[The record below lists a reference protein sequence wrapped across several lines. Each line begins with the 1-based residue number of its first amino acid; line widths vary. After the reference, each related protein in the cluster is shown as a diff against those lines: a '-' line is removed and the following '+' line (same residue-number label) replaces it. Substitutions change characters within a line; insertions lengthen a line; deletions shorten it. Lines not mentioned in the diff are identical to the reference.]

1 MIRNV
6 FDRPMF
12 RVPGVD
18 NRPSGIMASGPQ
30 LMQASFTPV
39 KPKTMDETITEI
51 KNAFSKAGTASPFSI
66 IGKAEASEKD
76 KDLQAQFDDTVDPE
90 GPPGEGYADLSKLIQ
105 EANKRVLEDEK
116 NPFGDTRKDEPTGD
130 AATLIADAPG
140 FEAAAD
146 DRKDEPT
153 GDAATLFKRDIPGI
167 TLDKTKQ
174 KVKELSGQIQTLYN
188 NYTTDLQNLGN
199 RDLFG
204 TTMNKSVEAY
214 REALGKKPKELNFAD
229 VKDDVFEV
237 LGYDRETL
245 DENLSKD
252 QQSAI
257 WLNVMRAGLA
267 VAAGESPDALTNV
280 ARGFGIGLEGYGQNI
295 KDIKDDYREDVE
307 KYTTTA
313 YTMLK
318 DAKAEELAKNTLNL
332 QRAASEFQ
340 ITSQFFGKE
349 RENLLSQLNREVSL
363 RNMKI
368 NTLKAFSELEFE
380 KQKFDIS
387 QDQFEQSQEIA
398 FQKLK
403 MMEDPLIQGAI
414 IDGYVELIDP
424 NKPAT
429 SDNLKPTQK
438 FKDSNKSLLN
448 ILKKQSTTTKLTQSQ
463 VAETKYGKAPAFGIT
478 YVGDKSKI
486 PDSVKEIVG
495 QRVNALAA
503 AGSGYNKALSGDM
516 GALGA
521 GSALAQVINAYDG
534 INDSRVKIN
543 FKKLNPVIQLEIK
556 KGEGDAYN
564 IFKDNIDSFI
574 IDSIP
579 EIEERTTK

>member
-39 KPKTMDETITEI
+39 KPKTFDQTVTEI
-51 KNAFSKAGTASPFSI
+51 KDAFSKATTASPLSF
-66 IGKAEASEKD
+66 IGSAQAAEKD
-76 KDLQAQFDDTVDPE
+76 KDLQARFDDTVDPE

-105 EANKRVLEDEK
+105 EANKRVLEDAK
-116 NPFGDTRKDEPTGD
+116 NPFGDTRKDEPVDD
-130 AATLIADAPG
+130 AATLVA
-140 FEAAAD
+140 EAAAD

-153 GDAATLFKRDIPGI
+153 GDAATLYKRDIPGL

-174 KVKELSGQIQTLYN
+174 KVKELSGQIQNLYN
-188 NYTTDLQNLGN
+188 NYTTDLENLGN
-199 RDLFG
+199 RDIFG
-204 TTMNKSVEAY
+204 TTINEAVDSY
-214 REALGKKPKELNFAD
+214 RTALGKKPKELNFAD

-267 VAAGESPDALTNV
+267 VAAGESPNALTNV
-280 ARGFGIGLEGYGQNI
+280 AKGFGVGLEGYGR
-295 KDIKDDYREDVE
+295 DIKDLRDDYRQDLE

-340 ITSQFFGKE
+340 ITSQFFGQE
-349 RENLLSQLNREVSL
+349 RENLLSQLNREVAL

-368 NTLKAFSELEFE
+368 NTLKAFSELDFE
-380 KQKFDIS
+380 KQKFEIS

-438 FKDSNKSLLN
+438 FKDSNKSMLD
-448 ILKKQSTTTKLTQSQ
+448 ILKKQTRTTKLTESQ
-463 VAETKYGKAPAFGIT
+463 ASEVKYGKAPAFGIT

-486 PDSVKEIVG
+486 TDELKEIVG
-495 QRVNALAA
+495 QRVNNLAQSGSA
-503 AGSGYNKALSGDM
+503 YNDAIKKEGGFGAGTALS
-516 GALGA
+516 
-521 GSALAQVINAYDG
+521 QVIIAF
-534 INDSRVKIN
+534 DSIDSPQVKIDY
-543 FKKLNPVIQLEIK
+543 KKLDPTIRQEIE
-556 KGEGDAYN
+556 KGEGTAYQ
-564 IFKDNIDSFI
+564 IFKDNLPKFIDPPNI
-574 IDSIP
+574 TP
-579 EIEERTTK
+579 KVK

>member
-18 NRPSGIMASGPQ
+18 NRPSGIMASGPR

-39 KPKTMDETITEI
+39 EPKTIDETITEI
-51 KNAFSKAGTASPFSI
+51 KNAFSEAGTASPFSI
-66 IGKAEASEKD
+66 IGKAEAAEKD
-76 KDLQAQFDDTVDPE
+76 KDLQADFDNTVDPE
-90 GPPGEGYADLSKLIQ
+90 GPPGDVATEIAKEI
-105 EANKRVLEDEK
+105 EETNKRVLEDAK
-116 NPFGDTRKDEPTGD
+116 NPFGDTRKDEPVDD
-130 AATLIADAPG
+130 AATLVA
-140 FEAAAD
+140 EAAAD

-153 GDAATLFKRDIPGI
+153 GDAATLYKRDIPGL

-280 ARGFGIGLEGYGQNI
+280 ARGFGVGLEGYGR
-295 KDIKDDYREDVE
+295 DIGKLKDDYREDVE

-340 ITSQFFGKE
+340 ITSQFFGQE
-349 RENLLSQLNREVSL
+349 RDNLLSQLNREVSL

-403 MMEDPLIQGAI
+403 MMEEPLIQGAI

-438 FKDSNKSLLN
+438 FKDSNKSLLD

-486 PDSVKEIVG
+486 PESLKEIVG

-521 GSALAQVINAYDG
+521 GSALAQVISAYDG

-579 EIEERTTK
+579 EIEERTTN

>member
-18 NRPSGIMASGPQ
+18 NRPSGIMASGPR

-39 KPKTMDETITEI
+39 EPKTIDETITEI
-51 KNAFSKAGTASPFSI
+51 KNAFSEAGTASPFSI
-66 IGKAEASEKD
+66 IGKAEAAEKD
-76 KDLQAQFDDTVDPE
+76 KDLQADFDNTVDPE
-90 GPPGEGYADLSKLIQ
+90 GPPGDVATEIAKEI
-105 EANKRVLEDEK
+105 EETNKRVLEDAK
-116 NPFGDTRKDEPTGD
+116 NPFGDTRKDEPVDD
-130 AATLIADAPG
+130 AATLVA
-140 FEAAAD
+140 EAAAD

-153 GDAATLFKRDIPGI
+153 GDAATLFKRDIPGL

-280 ARGFGIGLEGYGQNI
+280 AKGFGVGLEGYGR
-295 KDIKDDYREDVE
+295 DIGKLKDDYREDVE

-340 ITSQFFGKE
+340 ITSQFFGQE

-403 MMEDPLIQGAI
+403 MMEEPLIQGAI

-438 FKDSNKSLLN
+438 FKDSNKSLLD

-486 PDSVKEIVG
+486 PESLKEIVG
-495 QRVNALAA
+495 KRVNALAA

-521 GSALAQVINAYDG
+521 GSALAQVISAYDG

-564 IFKDNIDSFI
+564 IFKDNINSFI

-579 EIEERTTK
+579 QIEERTTN

>member
-1 MIRNV
+1 
-6 FDRPMF
+6 MF

-30 LMQASFTPV
+30 LMQASFDPF
-39 KPKTMDETITEI
+39 KP
-51 KNAFSKAGTASPFSI
+51 SQFSI
-66 IGKAEASEKD
+66 IGKAQAMEKEGER
-76 KDLQAQFDDTVDPE
+76 KDDPTFDAATDIAKEIEET
-90 GPPGEGYADLSKLIQ
+90 
-105 EANKRVLEDEK
+105 NKRVLQDAQD
-116 NPFGDTRKDEPTGD
+116 PQGDTREEEPTGD
-130 AATLIADAPG
+130 AATLFAED
-140 FEAAAD
+140 EAD
-146 DRKDEPT
+146 DREEEPT
-153 GDAATLFKRDIPGI
+153 SDAATLFKRDIPGL

-174 KVKELSGQIQTLYN
+174 NVKELSGQIQNLYN
-188 NYTTDLQNLGN
+188 NYTTDLENLGN
-199 RDLFG
+199 RDIFG
-204 TTMNKSVEAY
+204 TTMNESVANY
-214 REALGKKPKELNFAD
+214 REALGKKPKELDFAD
-229 VKDDVFEV
+229 VKDDVFEL
-237 LGYDRETL
+237 LGYNRETL

-267 VAAGESPDALTNV
+267 VAAGESDNALANV
-280 ARGFGIGLEGYGQNI
+280 AKGFGIGLEGYGRDM
-295 KDIKDDYREDVE
+295 KDLTDDYREDV
-307 KYTTTA
+307 KTYTTTA

-340 ITSQFFGKE
+340 ITSQFFGQE
-349 RENLLSQLNREVSL
+349 RENLLSQLNREVAL

-387 QDQFEQSQEIA
+387 QDQFEESQKIA
-398 FQKLK
+398 FQKIK

-424 NKPAT
+424 SKPAT

-438 FKDSNKSLLN
+438 FKESNKSLLD
-448 ILKKQSTTTKLTQSQ
+448 ILKKQSTTAKLTQSQ

-478 YVGDKSKI
+478 YVGDTSKI
-486 PDSVKEIVG
+486 PDSLKEIVG

-503 AGSGYNKALSGDM
+503 SGSGYNKALSGDT

-521 GSALAQVINAYDG
+521 GSALAQVISAFDG
-534 INDSRVKIN
+534 INDARVKIDFN
-543 FKKLNPVIQLEIK
+543 KLNPVIKAAIK
-556 KGEGDAYN
+556 EGEGDAYE
-564 IFKDNIDSFI
+564 IFRDNLSKFI
-574 IDSIP
+574 SIP
-579 EIEERTTK
+579 SIQPKGN

>member
-39 KPKTMDETITEI
+39 KPKTFDQTVTEI
-51 KNAFSKAGTASPFSI
+51 KDAFSKATTASPLSF
-66 IGKAEASEKD
+66 IGSAQAAEKD
-76 KDLQAQFDDTVDPE
+76 KDLQARFDDTVDPE

-105 EANKRVLEDEK
+105 EANKRVLEDAK
-116 NPFGDTRKDEPTGD
+116 NPFGDTRKDEPVDD
-130 AATLIADAPG
+130 AATLVA
-140 FEAAAD
+140 EAAAD

-153 GDAATLFKRDIPGI
+153 GDAATLYKRDIPGL

-174 KVKELSGQIQTLYN
+174 KVKELSGQIQNLYN
-188 NYTTDLQNLGN
+188 NYTTDLENLGN
-199 RDLFG
+199 RDIFG
-204 TTMNKSVEAY
+204 TTINEAVDSY
-214 REALGKKPKELNFAD
+214 RTALGKKPKELNFAD

-267 VAAGESPDALTNV
+267 VAAGESPNALTNV
-280 ARGFGIGLEGYGQNI
+280 AKGFGVGLEGYGR
-295 KDIKDDYREDVE
+295 DIKDLRDDYRQDLE

-340 ITSQFFGKE
+340 ITSQFFGQE
-349 RENLLSQLNREVSL
+349 RENLLSQLNREVAL

-438 FKDSNKSLLN
+438 FKDSNKSMLD
-448 ILKKQSTTTKLTQSQ
+448 ILKKQTRTTKLTESQ
-463 VAETKYGKAPAFGIT
+463 ASEVKYGKAPAFGIT

-486 PDSVKEIVG
+486 TDELKEIVG
-495 QRVNALAA
+495 QRVNNLAQSGSA
-503 AGSGYNKALSGDM
+503 YNDAIKKEGGFGAGTALS
-516 GALGA
+516 
-521 GSALAQVINAYDG
+521 QVISAF
-534 INDSRVKIN
+534 DSIDSPQVKIDY
-543 FKKLNPVIQLEIK
+543 KKL
-556 KGEGDAYN
+556 DCA
-564 IFKDNIDSFI
+564 
-574 IDSIP
+574 
-579 EIEERTTK
+579 

>member
-18 NRPSGIMASGPQ
+18 NRPSGIMASGPR

-39 KPKTMDETITEI
+39 EPKTIDETITEI
-51 KNAFSKAGTASPFSI
+51 KNAFSEAGTASPFSI
-66 IGKAEASEKD
+66 IGKAEAAEKD
-76 KDLQAQFDDTVDPE
+76 KDLQADFDNTVDPE
-90 GPPGEGYADLSKLIQ
+90 GPPGDVATEIAKEI
-105 EANKRVLEDEK
+105 EETNKRVLEDAK
-116 NPFGDTRKDEPTGD
+116 NPFGDTRKDEPVDD
-130 AATLIADAPG
+130 AATLVA
-140 FEAAAD
+140 EAAAD
-146 DRKDEPT
+146 DRIDEPT
-153 GDAATLFKRDIPGI
+153 GDAATLYKRDIPGL

-280 ARGFGIGLEGYGQNI
+280 AKGFGVGLEGYGR
-295 KDIKDDYREDVE
+295 DIGKLKDDYREDVE

-340 ITSQFFGKE
+340 ITSQFFGQE

-403 MMEDPLIQGAI
+403 MMEEPLIQGAI

-438 FKDSNKSLLN
+438 FKDSNKSLLD

-486 PDSVKEIVG
+486 PESLKEIVG

-521 GSALAQVINAYDG
+521 GSALAQVISAYDG

-564 IFKDNIDSFI
+564 IFKDNINSFI

-579 EIEERTTK
+579 QIEERTTN

>member
-39 KPKTMDETITEI
+39 KPKTFDQTVTEI
-51 KNAFSKAGTASPFSI
+51 KDAFSKATTASPLSF
-66 IGKAEASEKD
+66 IGSAQAAEKD
-76 KDLQAQFDDTVDPE
+76 KDLQARFDDTVDPE

-105 EANKRVLEDEK
+105 EANKRVLEDAK
-116 NPFGDTRKDEPTGD
+116 NPFGDTRKDEPVDD
-130 AATLIADAPG
+130 AATLVA
-140 FEAAAD
+140 EAAAD

-153 GDAATLFKRDIPGI
+153 GDAATLYKRDIPGL

-174 KVKELSGQIQTLYN
+174 KVKELSGQIQNLYN
-188 NYTTDLQNLGN
+188 NYTTDLENLGN
-199 RDLFG
+199 RDIFG
-204 TTMNKSVEAY
+204 TTINEAVDSY
-214 REALGKKPKELNFAD
+214 RTALGKKPKELNFAD

-267 VAAGESPDALTNV
+267 VAAGESPNALTNV
-280 ARGFGIGLEGYGQNI
+280 AKGFGVGLEGYGR
-295 KDIKDDYREDVE
+295 DIKDLRDDYRQDLE

-340 ITSQFFGKE
+340 ITSQFFGQE
-349 RENLLSQLNREVSL
+349 RENLLSQLNREVAL

-368 NTLKAFSELEFE
+368 NTLKAFSELDFE
-380 KQKFDIS
+380 KQKFEIS

-438 FKDSNKSLLN
+438 FKDSNKSMLD
-448 ILKKQSTTTKLTQSQ
+448 ILKKQTRTTKLTESQ
-463 VAETKYGKAPAFGIT
+463 ASEVKYGKAPQFGIT
-478 YVGDKSKI
+478 YIGDKSKI
-486 PDSVKEIVG
+486 KDELREIVG
-495 QRVNALAA
+495 QRVNNLAQSGSA
-503 AGSGYNKALSGDM
+503 YNDAIKKAGGFGAGTALS
-516 GALGA
+516 
-521 GSALAQVINAYDG
+521 QVISAF
-534 INDSRVKIN
+534 DSIDSPQVKIDY
-543 FKKLNPVIQLEIK
+543 KKLDPTIRQEIE
-556 KGEGDAYN
+556 KGEGTAYQ
-564 IFKDNIDSFI
+564 IFKDNLPKFIDPPNI
-574 IDSIP
+574 TP
-579 EIEERTTK
+579 KVK

>member
-1 MIRNV
+1 MSILN
-6 FDRPMF
+6 RPMF
-12 RVPGVD
+12 RVPGISG
-18 NRPSGIMASGPQ
+18 NQPSGIMASSPQ
-30 LMQASFTPV
+30 LMRASLNQPR
-39 KPKTMDETITEI
+39 PKTLDQTITEI
-51 KNAFSKAGTASPFSI
+51 KDVFSKAGTASPLSV
-66 IGKAEASEKD
+66 IGKAEAAEKD
-76 KDLQAQFDDTVDPE
+76 KDLQAAFDVTVDPE
-90 GPPGEGYADLSKLIQ
+90 GPPGDAATLIAK
-105 EANKRVLEDEK
+105 EIEETNKRILEDSK
-116 NPFGDTRKDEPTGD
+116 NPFGDTRKDEPVDD
-130 AATLIADAPG
+130 AATLIA
-140 FEAAAD
+140 EEQAD
-146 DRKDEPT
+146 TRENEPT
-153 GDAATLFKRDIPGI
+153 GDAATLYKRDLPGI
-167 TLDKTKQ
+167 KLDKTKQ
-174 KVKELSGQIQTLYN
+174 KVKELSGQIQNLYN

-267 VAAGESPDALTNV
+267 VAAGESPNALTNV
-280 ARGFGIGLEGYGQNI
+280 AKGFGVGLEGYGR
-295 KDIKDDYREDVE
+295 DIKNLRDDYRQDLE

-340 ITSQFFGKE
+340 ITSQFFGQE
-349 RENLLSQLNREVSL
+349 RDNLLNQLNREVAL

-368 NTLKAFSELEFE
+368 NTLKAFSELDFE
-380 KQKFDIS
+380 KDKFDVS
-387 QDQFEQSQEIA
+387 VEQAEQASEIA

-424 NKPAT
+424 SKPAT

-438 FKDSNKSLLN
+438 FKDSNKSMLD
-448 ILKKQSTTTKLTQSQ
+448 ILKKSTKTTKLTQSQ

-486 PDSVKEIVG
+486 NDELREIVG
-495 QRVNALAA
+495 QRINALAA
-503 AGSGYNKALSGDM
+503 AGSGYNKALSGEM

-521 GSALAQVINAYDG
+521 GSALAQVISAYDG

-564 IFKDNIDSFI
+564 IFKDNISSFI
-574 IDSIP
+574 VDSIP
-579 EIEERTTK
+579 QIEERTTN

>member
-18 NRPSGIMASGPQ
+18 NRPSGIMASGPR

-39 KPKTMDETITEI
+39 EPKTIDETITEI
-51 KNAFSKAGTASPFSI
+51 KNAFSEAGTASPFSI
-66 IGKAEASEKD
+66 IGKAEAAEKD
-76 KDLQAQFDDTVDPE
+76 KDLQADFDNTVDPE
-90 GPPGEGYADLSKLIQ
+90 GPPGDVATEIAKEI
-105 EANKRVLEDEK
+105 EETNKRVLEDAK
-116 NPFGDTRKDEPTGD
+116 NPFGDTRKDEPVDD
-130 AATLIADAPG
+130 AATLVA
-140 FEAAAD
+140 EAAAD

-153 GDAATLFKRDIPGI
+153 GDAATLYKRDIPGL

-280 ARGFGIGLEGYGQNI
+280 AKGFGVGLEGYGR
-295 KDIKDDYREDVE
+295 DIGKLKDDYREDVE

-340 ITSQFFGKE
+340 ITSQFFGQE
-349 RENLLSQLNREVSL
+349 RDNLLSQLNREVSL

-403 MMEDPLIQGAI
+403 MMEEPLIQGAI

-438 FKDSNKSLLN
+438 FKDSNKSLLD

-486 PDSVKEIVG
+486 PESLKEIVG

-521 GSALAQVINAYDG
+521 GSALAQVISAYDG

-564 IFKDNIDSFI
+564 IFKDNINSFI

-579 EIEERTTK
+579 QIEERTTN

>member
-39 KPKTMDETITEI
+39 KPKTFDQTVTEI
-51 KNAFSKAGTASPFSI
+51 KDAFSKATTASPLSF
-66 IGKAEASEKD
+66 IGSAQAAEKD
-76 KDLQAQFDDTVDPE
+76 KDLQARFDDTVDPE

-105 EANKRVLEDEK
+105 EANKRVLEDAK
-116 NPFGDTRKDEPTGD
+116 NPFGDTRKDEPVDD
-130 AATLIADAPG
+130 AATLVA
-140 FEAAAD
+140 EAAAD

-153 GDAATLFKRDIPGI
+153 GDAATLYKRDIPGL

-174 KVKELSGQIQTLYN
+174 KVNELSGQIQNLYN
-188 NYTTDLQNLGN
+188 NYTTDLENLGN
-199 RDLFG
+199 RDIFG
-204 TTMNKSVEAY
+204 TTINEAVDSY
-214 REALGKKPKELNFAD
+214 RTALGKKPKELNFAD

-267 VAAGESPDALTNV
+267 VAAGESPNALTNV
-280 ARGFGIGLEGYGQNI
+280 AKGFGVGLEGYGR
-295 KDIKDDYREDVE
+295 DIKDLRDDYRQDLE

-340 ITSQFFGKE
+340 ITSQFFGQE
-349 RENLLSQLNREVSL
+349 RENLLSQLNREVAL

-368 NTLKAFSELEFE
+368 NTLKAFSELDFE
-380 KQKFDIS
+380 KQKFEIS

-438 FKDSNKSLLN
+438 FKDSNKSMLD
-448 ILKKQSTTTKLTQSQ
+448 ILKKQTRTTKLTESQ
-463 VAETKYGKAPAFGIT
+463 ASEVKYGKAPAFGIT

-486 PDSVKEIVG
+486 TDELKEIVG
-495 QRVNALAA
+495 QRVNNLAQSGSA
-503 AGSGYNKALSGDM
+503 YNDAIKKEGGFGAGTALS
-516 GALGA
+516 
-521 GSALAQVINAYDG
+521 QVISAF
-534 INDSRVKIN
+534 DSIDSPQVKIDY
-543 FKKLNPVIQLEIK
+543 KKLDPTIRQEIE
-556 KGEGDAYN
+556 KGEGTAYQ
-564 IFKDNIDSFI
+564 IFKDNLPKFIDPPNI
-574 IDSIP
+574 TP
-579 EIEERTTK
+579 KVK

>member
-30 LMQASFTPV
+30 LMRASFTPV
-39 KPKTMDETITEI
+39 KPKTFDQTITEI
-51 KNAFSKAGTASPFSI
+51 KDAFSKATTASPLSV
-66 IGKAEASEKD
+66 IGSAQAAEKD
-76 KDLQAQFDDTVDPE
+76 KDLQTRFDDTVDPE

-105 EANKRVLEDEK
+105 EANKRVLEDAK
-116 NPFGDTRKDEPTGD
+116 NPFGDTREDEPVDDAATLVTEEAADDREDEPTGD
-130 AATLIADAPG
+130 AATLY
-140 FEAAAD
+140 
-146 DRKDEPT
+146 
-153 GDAATLFKRDIPGI
+153 KRDIPGL

-174 KVKELSGQIQTLYN
+174 KVKELSGQIQNLYN
-188 NYTTDLQNLGN
+188 NYTTDLQNLEN

-280 ARGFGIGLEGYGQNI
+280 AKGFGVGLEGYGR
-295 KDIKDDYREDVE
+295 DIGKLKDDYREDVE

-340 ITSQFFGKE
+340 ITSQFFGQE
-349 RENLLSQLNREVSL
+349 RDNLLSQLNREVAL

-438 FKDSNKSLLN
+438 FKDSNKSLLD

-486 PDSVKEIVG
+486 PESLKEIVG

-521 GSALAQVINAYDG
+521 GSALAQVISAYDG

-564 IFKDNIDSFI
+564 IFKDNINSFI

-579 EIEERTTK
+579 QIEERTTN

>member
-18 NRPSGIMASGPQ
+18 NRPSGIMASGPR

-39 KPKTMDETITEI
+39 EPKTIDETITEI
-51 KNAFSKAGTASPFSI
+51 KNAFSEAGTASPFSI
-66 IGKAEASEKD
+66 IGKAEAAEKD
-76 KDLQAQFDDTVDPE
+76 KDLQADFDNTVDPE
-90 GPPGEGYADLSKLIQ
+90 GPPGDVATEIAKEI
-105 EANKRVLEDEK
+105 EETNKRVLEDAK
-116 NPFGDTRKDEPTGD
+116 NPFGDTRKDEPVDD
-130 AATLIADAPG
+130 AATLVA
-140 FEAAAD
+140 EAAAD

-153 GDAATLFKRDIPGI
+153 GDAATLFKRDIPGL

-188 NYTTDLQNLGN
+188 NYTTDLQNLEN

-280 ARGFGIGLEGYGQNI
+280 ARGFGVGLEGYGR
-295 KDIKDDYREDVE
+295 DIGKLKDDYREDVE

-340 ITSQFFGKE
+340 ITSQFFGQE
-349 RENLLSQLNREVSL
+349 RDNLLSQLNREVAL

-403 MMEDPLIQGAI
+403 MMEEPLIQGAI

-438 FKDSNKSLLN
+438 FKDSNKSLLD

-486 PDSVKEIVG
+486 PESLKEIVG

-521 GSALAQVINAYDG
+521 GSALAQVISAYDG

-579 EIEERTTK
+579 EIEERTTN

>member
-18 NRPSGIMASGPQ
+18 NRPSGIMASGPR

-39 KPKTMDETITEI
+39 EPKTIDETITEI
-51 KNAFSKAGTASPFSI
+51 KNAFSEAGTASPFSI
-66 IGKAEASEKD
+66 IGKAEAAEKD
-76 KDLQAQFDDTVDPE
+76 KDLQADFDNTVDPE
-90 GPPGEGYADLSKLIQ
+90 GPPGDVATEIAKEI
-105 EANKRVLEDEK
+105 EETNKRVLEDAK
-116 NPFGDTRKDEPTGD
+116 NPFGDTRKDEPVDD
-130 AATLIADAPG
+130 AATLVA
-140 FEAAAD
+140 EAAAD

-153 GDAATLFKRDIPGI
+153 GDAATLFKRDIPGL

-280 ARGFGIGLEGYGQNI
+280 AKGFGVGLEGYGR
-295 KDIKDDYREDVE
+295 DIGKLKDDYREDVE

-340 ITSQFFGKE
+340 ITSQFFGQE
-349 RENLLSQLNREVSL
+349 RDNLLSQLNREVSL

-403 MMEDPLIQGAI
+403 MMEEPLIQGAI

-438 FKDSNKSLLN
+438 FKDSNKSLLD

-486 PDSVKEIVG
+486 PESLKEIVG

-521 GSALAQVINAYDG
+521 GSALAQVISAYDG

-564 IFKDNIDSFI
+564 IFKDNINSFI

-579 EIEERTTK
+579 QIEERTTN

>member
-39 KPKTMDETITEI
+39 KPKTFDQTVTEI
-51 KNAFSKAGTASPFSI
+51 KDAFSKATTASPLSF
-66 IGKAEASEKD
+66 IGSAQAAEKD
-76 KDLQAQFDDTVDPE
+76 KDLQARFDDTVDPE

-105 EANKRVLEDEK
+105 EANKRVLEDAK
-116 NPFGDTRKDEPTGD
+116 NPFGDTRKDEPVDD
-130 AATLIADAPG
+130 AATLVA
-140 FEAAAD
+140 EAAAD

-153 GDAATLFKRDIPGI
+153 GDAATLYKRDIPGL

-174 KVKELSGQIQTLYN
+174 KVKELSGQIQNLYN
-188 NYTTDLQNLGN
+188 NYTTDLENLGN
-199 RDLFG
+199 RDIFG
-204 TTMNKSVEAY
+204 TTINEAVDSY
-214 REALGKKPKELNFAD
+214 RTALGKKPKELNFAD

-267 VAAGESPDALTNV
+267 VAAGESPNALTNV
-280 ARGFGIGLEGYGQNI
+280 AKGFGVGLEGYGR
-295 KDIKDDYREDVE
+295 DIKDLRDDYRQDLE

-340 ITSQFFGKE
+340 ITSQFFGQE
-349 RENLLSQLNREVSL
+349 RENLLSQLNREVAL

-368 NTLKAFSELEFE
+368 NTLKAFSELDFE
-380 KQKFDIS
+380 KQKFEIS

-438 FKDSNKSLLN
+438 FKDSNKSMLD
-448 ILKKQSTTTKLTQSQ
+448 ILKKQQKTTKLTQSQ
-463 VAETKYGKAPAFGIT
+463 ASEVKYGKAPQFGIT
-478 YVGDKSKI
+478 YIGDKSKI
-486 PDSVKEIVG
+486 KDELREIVG
-495 QRVNALAA
+495 QRVNNLAQSGSAYNDALKKEGGFGAPT
-503 AGSGYNKALSGDM
+503 ALS
-516 GALGA
+516 
-521 GSALAQVINAYDG
+521 QVISAFDG
-534 INDSRVKIN
+534 INSPSVKIDYN
-543 FKKLNPVIQLEIK
+543 KLDSIIRREIE
-556 KGEGDAYN
+556 KGEGEAYE
-564 IFKDNIDSFI
+564 IFRDNLSKFI
-574 IDSIP
+574 SIP
-579 EIEERTTK
+579 SIQPKGN

>member
-30 LMQASFTPV
+30 LMRASFTPV
-39 KPKTMDETITEI
+39 KPKTFDQTITEI
-51 KNAFSKAGTASPFSI
+51 KDAFSKATTASPLSV
-66 IGKAEASEKD
+66 IGSAQAAEKD
-76 KDLQAQFDDTVDPE
+76 KDLQTKFDDTVDPE

-116 NPFGDTRKDEPTGD
+116 NPFGDTRKDEPVDD
-130 AATLIADAPG
+130 AATLVA
-140 FEAAAD
+140 EEAAD

-153 GDAATLFKRDIPGI
+153 GDAATLYKRDIPGL

-174 KVKELSGQIQTLYN
+174 KVKELSGQIQNLYN
-188 NYTTDLQNLGN
+188 NYTTDLENLGN
-199 RDLFG
+199 RDIFG
-204 TTMNKSVEAY
+204 TTMNEAVDSY
-214 REALGKKPKELNFAD
+214 RTALGKKPKELNFAD

-267 VAAGESPDALTNV
+267 VAAGESPNALTNV
-280 ARGFGIGLEGYGQNI
+280 AKGFGVGLEGYGRDI
-295 KDIKDDYREDVE
+295 KDLRDDYREDLE

-340 ITSQFFGKE
+340 ITSQFFGQE
-349 RENLLSQLNREVSL
+349 RENLLSQLNREVAL

-368 NTLKAFSELEFE
+368 NTLKAFSELDFE
-380 KQKFDIS
+380 RQKFDIS
-387 QDQFEQSQEIA
+387 VEQAETANELA
-398 FQKLK
+398 FQKLM
-403 MMEDPLIQGAI
+403 MMEDPIITGAR
-414 IDGYVELIDP
+414 IDGYIELKDP
-424 NKPAT
+424 TKPAT
-429 SDNLKPTQK
+429 PDNLQPTQK
-438 FKDSNKSLLN
+438 FKDSNKSMLD
-448 ILKKQSTTTKLTQSQ
+448 ILKKQTKTTKLTQSQ
-463 VAETKYGKAPAFGIT
+463 ASEVKYGKAPQFGIT
-478 YVGDKSKI
+478 YIGDKSKI
-486 PDSVKEIVG
+486 KDELREIVG
-495 QRVNALAA
+495 QRVNNLAQSGSAYNDALKKEGGFGA
-503 AGSGYNKALSGDM
+503 STALS
-516 GALGA
+516 
-521 GSALAQVINAYDG
+521 QVISAFDG
-534 INDSRVKIN
+534 INSPLVKIDYN
-543 FKKLNPVIQLEIK
+543 KLDPTIRR
-556 KGEGDAYN
+556 
-564 IFKDNIDSFI
+564 
-574 IDSIP
+574 
-579 EIEERTTK
+579 EIEKKEGEAFEIFRDNLTKFINPPNLSS

>member
-39 KPKTMDETITEI
+39 KPKTFDQTVTEI
-51 KNAFSKAGTASPFSI
+51 KDAFSKATTASPLSF
-66 IGKAEASEKD
+66 IGSAQAAEKD
-76 KDLQAQFDDTVDPE
+76 KDLQARFDDTVDPE

-105 EANKRVLEDEK
+105 EANKRVLEDAK
-116 NPFGDTRKDEPTGD
+116 NPFEDTRKDEPVDD
-130 AATLIADAPG
+130 AATLVA
-140 FEAAAD
+140 EAAAD

-153 GDAATLFKRDIPGI
+153 GDAATLYKRDIPGL

-174 KVKELSGQIQTLYN
+174 KVKELSGQIQNLYN
-188 NYTTDLQNLGN
+188 NYTTDLENLGN
-199 RDLFG
+199 RDIFG
-204 TTMNKSVEAY
+204 TTINEAVDSY
-214 REALGKKPKELNFAD
+214 RTALGKKPKELNFAD

-267 VAAGESPDALTNV
+267 VAAGESPNALTNV
-280 ARGFGIGLEGYGQNI
+280 AKGFGVGLEGYGR
-295 KDIKDDYREDVE
+295 DIKDLRDDYRQDLE

-340 ITSQFFGKE
+340 ITSQFFGQE
-349 RENLLSQLNREVSL
+349 RENLLSQLNREVAL

-368 NTLKAFSELEFE
+368 NTLKAFSELDFE
-380 KQKFDIS
+380 KQKFEIS

-438 FKDSNKSLLN
+438 FKDSNKSMLD
-448 ILKKQSTTTKLTQSQ
+448 ILKKQTRTTKLTESQ
-463 VAETKYGKAPAFGIT
+463 ASEVKYGKAPAFGIT

-486 PDSVKEIVG
+486 TDELKELVG
-495 QRVNALAA
+495 QRVNNLAQSGSAYNDALKKEGGFGA
-503 AGSGYNKALSGDM
+503 STALS
-516 GALGA
+516 
-521 GSALAQVINAYDG
+521 QVISAF
-534 INDSRVKIN
+534 DSIDSPQVKIDY
-543 FKKLNPVIQLEIK
+543 KKLDPTIRQEIE
-556 KGEGDAYN
+556 KGEGTAYQ
-564 IFKDNIDSFI
+564 IFKDNLPKFIDPPNI
-574 IDSIP
+574 TP
-579 EIEERTTK
+579 KVK

>member
-1 MIRNV
+1 
-6 FDRPMF
+6 MF

-39 KPKTMDETITEI
+39 KPKTFDQTVTEI
-51 KNAFSKAGTASPFSI
+51 KDAFSKATTASPLSF
-66 IGKAEASEKD
+66 IGSAQAAEKD
-76 KDLQAQFDDTVDPE
+76 KDLQARFDDTVDPE

-105 EANKRVLEDEK
+105 EANKRVLEDAK
-116 NPFGDTRKDEPTGD
+116 NPFGDTRKDEPVDD
-130 AATLIADAPG
+130 AATLVA
-140 FEAAAD
+140 EAAAD

-153 GDAATLFKRDIPGI
+153 GDAATLYKRDIPGL

-174 KVKELSGQIQTLYN
+174 KVKELSGQIQNLYN
-188 NYTTDLQNLGN
+188 NYTTDLENLGN
-199 RDLFG
+199 RDIFG
-204 TTMNKSVEAY
+204 TTINEAVDSY
-214 REALGKKPKELNFAD
+214 RTALGKKPKELNFAD

-267 VAAGESPDALTNV
+267 VAAGESPNALTNV
-280 ARGFGIGLEGYGQNI
+280 AKGFGVGLEGYGR
-295 KDIKDDYREDVE
+295 DIKDLRDDYRQDLE

-340 ITSQFFGKE
+340 ITSQFFGQE
-349 RENLLSQLNREVSL
+349 RENLLSQLNREVAL

-368 NTLKAFSELEFE
+368 NTLKAFSELDFE
-380 KQKFDIS
+380 KQKFEIS

-438 FKDSNKSLLN
+438 FKDSNKSMLD
-448 ILKKQSTTTKLTQSQ
+448 ILKKQTRTTKLTESQ
-463 VAETKYGKAPAFGIT
+463 ASEVKYGKAPAFGIT

-486 PDSVKEIVG
+486 TDELKEIVG
-495 QRVNALAA
+495 QRVNNLAQSGSA
-503 AGSGYNKALSGDM
+503 YNDAIKKEGGFGAGTALS
-516 GALGA
+516 
-521 GSALAQVINAYDG
+521 QVISAF
-534 INDSRVKIN
+534 DSIDSPQVKIDY
-543 FKKLNPVIQLEIK
+543 KKLDPTIRQEIE
-556 KGEGDAYN
+556 KGEGTAYQ
-564 IFKDNIDSFI
+564 IFKDNLPKFIDPPNI
-574 IDSIP
+574 TP
-579 EIEERTTK
+579 KVK

>member
-18 NRPSGIMASGPQ
+18 NRPSGIMASGPR

-39 KPKTMDETITEI
+39 EPKTMDETITEI
-51 KNAFSKAGTASPFSI
+51 KNAFSEAGTASPFSI
-66 IGKAEASEKD
+66 IGKAEAAEKD
-76 KDLQAQFDDTVDPE
+76 KDLQADFDNTVDPE
-90 GPPGEGYADLSKLIQ
+90 GPPGDVATEIAKEI
-105 EANKRVLEDEK
+105 EETNKRVLEDAK
-116 NPFGDTRKDEPTGD
+116 NPFGDTRKDEPVDD
-130 AATLIADAPG
+130 AATLVA
-140 FEAAAD
+140 EAAAD

-153 GDAATLFKRDIPGI
+153 GDAATLFKRDIPGL

-188 NYTTDLQNLGN
+188 NYTTDLQNLEN

-280 ARGFGIGLEGYGQNI
+280 ARGFGVGLEGYGR
-295 KDIKDDYREDVE
+295 DIGKLKDDYREDVE

-340 ITSQFFGKE
+340 ITSQFFGQE

-403 MMEDPLIQGAI
+403 MMEEPLIQGAI

-438 FKDSNKSLLN
+438 FKDSNKSLLD

-486 PDSVKEIVG
+486 PESLKEIVG

-521 GSALAQVINAYDG
+521 GSALAQVISAYDG

-564 IFKDNIDSFI
+564 IFKDNINSFI

-579 EIEERTTK
+579 QIEERTTN

>member
-39 KPKTMDETITEI
+39 KPKTFAHTVTEI
-51 KNAFSKAGTASPFSI
+51 KDAFSKETTASPLSF
-66 IGKAEASEKD
+66 IGAAQAAEKD
-76 KDLQAQFDDTVDPE
+76 KDLQARFDDTVDPE

-105 EANKRVLEDEK
+105 EANKRVLEDAK
-116 NPFGDTRKDEPTGD
+116 NPFGDTRKDEPVDD
-130 AATLIADAPG
+130 AATLVA
-140 FEAAAD
+140 EAAAD

-153 GDAATLFKRDIPGI
+153 GDAATLYKRDIPGL

-174 KVKELSGQIQTLYN
+174 KVKELSGQIQNLYN
-188 NYTTDLQNLGN
+188 NYTTDLENLGN
-199 RDLFG
+199 RDIFG
-204 TTMNKSVEAY
+204 TTINEAVDSY
-214 REALGKKPKELNFAD
+214 RTALGKKPKELNFAD

-267 VAAGESPDALTNV
+267 VAAGESPNALTNV
-280 ARGFGIGLEGYGQNI
+280 AKGFGVGLEGYGR
-295 KDIKDDYREDVE
+295 DIKDLRDDYRQDLE

-340 ITSQFFGKE
+340 ITSQFFGQE
-349 RENLLSQLNREVSL
+349 RENLLSQLNREVAL

-368 NTLKAFSELEFE
+368 NTLKAFSELDFE
-380 KQKFDIS
+380 KQKFEIS

-438 FKDSNKSLLN
+438 FKDSNKSMLD
-448 ILKKQSTTTKLTQSQ
+448 ILKKQTRTTKLTESQ
-463 VAETKYGKAPAFGIT
+463 ASEVKYGKAPAFGIT

-486 PDSVKEIVG
+486 TDELKEIVG
-495 QRVNALAA
+495 QRVNNLAQSGSA
-503 AGSGYNKALSGDM
+503 YNDAIKKEGGFGAGTALS
-516 GALGA
+516 
-521 GSALAQVINAYDG
+521 QVISAF
-534 INDSRVKIN
+534 DSIDSPQVKIDY
-543 FKKLNPVIQLEIK
+543 KKLDPTIRQEIE
-556 KGEGDAYN
+556 KGEGTAYQ
-564 IFKDNIDSFI
+564 IFKDNLPKFIDPPNI
-574 IDSIP
+574 TP
-579 EIEERTTK
+579 KVK

>member
-18 NRPSGIMASGPQ
+18 NRPSGIMASGPR

-39 KPKTMDETITEI
+39 EPKTIDETITEI
-51 KNAFSKAGTASPFSI
+51 KNAFSEAGTASPFSI
-66 IGKAEASEKD
+66 IGKAEAAEKD
-76 KDLQAQFDDTVDPE
+76 KDLQADFDNTVDPE
-90 GPPGEGYADLSKLIQ
+90 GPPGDVATEIAKEI
-105 EANKRVLEDEK
+105 EETNKRVLEDAK
-116 NPFGDTRKDEPTGD
+116 NPFGDTRKDEPVDD
-130 AATLIADAPG
+130 AATLVA
-140 FEAAAD
+140 EAAAD

-153 GDAATLFKRDIPGI
+153 GDAATLFKRDIPGL

-280 ARGFGIGLEGYGQNI
+280 AKGFGVGLEGYGR
-295 KDIKDDYREDVE
+295 DIGKLKDDYREDVE

-340 ITSQFFGKE
+340 ITSQFFGQE

-403 MMEDPLIQGAI
+403 MMEEPLIQGAI

-438 FKDSNKSLLN
+438 FKDSNKSLLD

-486 PDSVKEIVG
+486 PESLKEIVG

-564 IFKDNIDSFI
+564 IFKDNINSFI

-579 EIEERTTK
+579 EIEERTTN